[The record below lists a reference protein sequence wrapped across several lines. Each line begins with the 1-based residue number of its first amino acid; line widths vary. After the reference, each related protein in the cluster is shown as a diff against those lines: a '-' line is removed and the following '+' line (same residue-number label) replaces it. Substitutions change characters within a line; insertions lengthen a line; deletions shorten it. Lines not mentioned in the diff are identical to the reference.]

1 MIPSSIITRTCKTKK
16 STFLHK
22 LLLFHF
28 IYCHQPV
35 YITQVLV
42 EFAVQLAYWSRHRIA
57 LGSDIAS
64 YARLQ
69 IVWLQFKLPSFRL
82 LQPPHCQHKVPYSE
96 GVCVF
101 QGKNRSSLAA
111 YTTTWWVCIPLL
123 LKKIASFPRLL
134 EHLFDKQHF
143 VFHLRDSKTTA
154 ELKPYSTCNNVHI
167 GKTQQKQDSAW
178 YYTKQ
183 NRMFLYLRTE

>member
-1 MIPSSIITRTCKTKK
+1 M
-16 STFLHK
+16 
-22 LLLFHF
+22 
-28 IYCHQPV
+28 
-35 YITQVLV
+35 LV

-111 YTTTWWVCIPLL
+111 YTTTRWVCVPLL
-123 LKKIASFPRLL
+123 LKKNTSFPSLL
-134 EHLFDKQHF
+134 EPLFDKQHF
-143 VFHLRDSKTTA
+143 VFSFNFGDSKTKA
-154 ELKPYSTCNNVHI
+154 ELKPDSTCNNVHI
-167 GKTQQKQDSAW
+167 EKKTK
-178 YYTKQ
+178 K
-183 NRMFLYLRTE
+183 NRIQHDTTLNKTECFFTWGQSSRRKNCKNCYWPAPELGFGCVPNLTLFPL